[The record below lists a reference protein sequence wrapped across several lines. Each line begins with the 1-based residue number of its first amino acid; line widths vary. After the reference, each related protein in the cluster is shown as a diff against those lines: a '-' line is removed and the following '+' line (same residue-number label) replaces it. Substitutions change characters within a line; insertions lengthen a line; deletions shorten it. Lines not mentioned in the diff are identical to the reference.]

1 MPYYP
6 QSPGF
11 YPPLNSVTDAQLV
24 DMPDGTVKGRA
35 LGAGLGDPTNLTAQQ
50 LAAIHGL
57 GYPMVRHDCRFDY
70 ISTTTCRLS
79 RYGGALIT
87 IDAQLRTIPAAGV
100 DLAYNAGWG
109 PAGTIFYVYAY
120 MSAGAIALVAD
131 PTAPAIDARDG
142 NYVYG
147 ANPSLT
153 LVGMVVVGY
162 GTFLMTAQHFGVISY
177 WNRQRRSIQIGW
189 SGTQS
194 NSTVPVIL
202 SAGSQYTL
210 TWGDETVE
218 VMISGYCSNNGG
230 VTANIINSFIDG
242 AASGGACI
250 AHCGGA
256 NYTVPQVV
264 SQAVMPVA
272 GWRNCVP
279 YVYVSGGVGTW
290 YGIQTLIAS
299 V

>member
-100 DLAYNAGWG
+100 DLAYV
-109 PAGTIFYVYAY
+109 GTYNTNGLVYAY
-120 MSAGAIALVAD
+120 ALMSGSVMQLYAD
-131 PTAPAIDARDG
+131 ANAPVTDPRDG
-142 NYVYG
+142 NSVHPGNPALTFVGGFYGTTIFRQEASVIGVISGWNRRGRVAAIAASGVATGSTVAVFLTQAIVIATFGEDPITAQLAGFVTNSGGTTSNVTDVYSDGSPIG
-147 ANPSLT
+147 AVT
-153 LVGMVVVGY
+153 LSHNAGVGY
-162 GTFLMTAQHFGVISY
+162 GNNCATGWTILTAPGV
-177 WNRQRRSIQIGW
+177 RSIAA
-189 SGTQS
+189 T
-194 NSTVPVIL
+194 
-202 SAGSQYTL
+202 
-210 TWGDETVE
+210 
-218 VMISGYCSNNGG
+218 GY
-230 VTANIINSFIDG
+230 V
-242 AASGGACI
+242 
-250 AHCGGA
+250 GA
-256 NYTVPQVV
+256 N
-264 SQAVMPVA
+264 
-272 GWRNCVP
+272 
-279 YVYVSGGVGTW
+279 VGTW
-290 YGIQTLIAS
+290 SSLNLWCSTRG
-299 V
+299 

>member
-100 DLAYNAGWG
+100 DLAYV
-109 PAGTIFYVYAY
+109 GTYNTNGLVYAY
-120 MSAGAIALVAD
+120 ALMSGSVMQLYAD
-131 PTAPAIDARDG
+131 ANAPVTDPRDG
-142 NYVYG
+142 NSVHPG
-147 ANPSLT
+147 NPALT
-153 LVGMVVVGY
+153 FVGGFY
-162 GTFLMTAQHFGVISY
+162 GTTIFRQEASVIGVISG
-177 WNRQRRSIQIGW
+177 WNRRGRVASIANPGAA
-189 SGTQS
+189 TA
-194 NSTVPVIL
+194 STVPVYL
-202 SAGSQYTL
+202 VAGCIIATFGEDPITAQL
-210 TWGDETVE
+210 
-218 VMISGYCSNNGG
+218 SGYVSNNGG
-230 VTANIINSFIDG
+230 VMANMTDLYYE
-242 AASGGACI
+242 AAGVGGI
-250 AHCGGA
+250 TLSH
-256 NYTVPQVV
+256 
-264 SQAVMPVA
+264 
-272 GWRNCVP
+272 
-279 YVYVSGGVGTW
+279 SGGVGYAINCATGWTILPAPGVRTIAPVGWVSGGAGTW
-290 YGIQTLIAS
+290 SNIAMWCS
-299 V
+299 TRG